1 MSEPAAALLALLCPL
16 LGSAQTEAVL
26 KVRPPAAIRAG
37 RGEVATV
44 TVSVE
49 LREGFHVNSHTP
61 AEPYLIPLRLTW
73 KPGPAEPLEVL
84 YPKPKLERFAFSAK
98 PVSVLSGRFAITTCF
113 RIPTSAALGPTVL
126 SGRLRYQA
134 CNDSACLPPGTAE
147 VRVPLTIQP

>member
-1 MSEPAAALLALLCPL
+1 M
-16 LGSAQTEAVL
+16 
-26 KVRPPAAIRAG
+26 RPPAGIRAG

-61 AEPYLIPLRLTW
+61 AEAYLIPLRLSW
-73 KPGPAEPLEVL
+73 KPGPAEPVETL
-84 YPKPKLERFAFSAK
+84 YPEPKLEKFAFSAK
-98 PVSVLSGRFAITTCF
+98 PVSVFSGRFAITTRF
-113 RIPTSAALGPTVL
+113 RIPASAALGPTVL

-134 CNDSACLPPGTAE
+134 CNDSACLPPSTAE